1 MEIMFESVIN
11 NLNIPYI
18 FMCNIVTYLVI
29 KSIPK
34 DPSTIWKRIISTVVA
49 ILLGAAGILW
59 MNYDKEAV
67 FCSFF
72 VQFLMYDYV
81 IKWFI
86 NKYGT
91 SHDTD
96 MDEVSGNKTNEQ

>member
-1 MEIMFESVIN
+1 MLDNIIG
-11 NLNIPYI
+11 NLNILYI
-18 FMCNIVTYLVI
+18 FLCNIVTYLII

-34 DPSTIWKRIISTVVA
+34 DLSTLWKRVVSTVVA
-49 ILLGAAGILW
+49 VILGVVGILW
-59 MNYDKEAV
+59 MHYDKEAI

-81 IKWFI
+81 IKWFL

-91 SHDTD
+91 S
-96 MDEVSGNKTNEQ
+96 NKDDIIVKN